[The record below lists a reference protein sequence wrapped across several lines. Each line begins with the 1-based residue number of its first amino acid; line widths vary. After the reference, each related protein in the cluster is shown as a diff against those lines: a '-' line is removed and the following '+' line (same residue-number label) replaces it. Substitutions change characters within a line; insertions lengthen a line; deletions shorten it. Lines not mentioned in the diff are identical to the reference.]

1 MSEDPRPP
9 LGEIILYQT
18 EDGQTRI
25 ECRFAHVTLWLSQA
39 LMAELFQTS
48 PHSILMHLKSLF
60 QDGEKQEGATGKD
73 FLQVRREGERTFPSL
88 CLATAWKHDRRAA

>member
-25 ECRFAHVTLWLSQA
+25 ECRFAHETLWLSQA

-48 PHSILMHLKSLF
+48 PQSIMMHIKGLYK
-60 QDGEKQEGATGKD
+60 DGEIQEGATCKD
-73 FLQVRREGERTFPSL
+73 FLQVRREGERDVRQDMMALSL
-88 CLATAWKHDRRAA
+88 WRARSAA